1 MFIILGGAIIALLSW
16 IIINVPNWWIFGF
29 LFLFGV
35 AGLINVIYPT
45 LIAPIFNKFT
55 PLKDGELKSSIEK
68 MMEDVGLKS
77 DGIFVMDASRRDNR
91 LNAYFGGLGKSKRVV
106 LFDTLLD
113 KLTNRELL
121 AVLGHELGHFSHKDI
136 WNNIAMMGVL
146 LFVSFFLAWKSA

>member
-1 MFIILGGAIIALLSW
+1 
-16 IIINVPNWWIFGF
+16 
-29 LFLFGV
+29 
-35 AGLINVIYPT
+35 
-45 LIAPIFNKFT
+45 
-55 PLKDGELKSSIEK
+55 
-68 MMEDVGLKS
+68 MEDVGLKS

-136 WNNIAMMGVL
+136 WKKYSNDGSFTICSL
-146 LFVSFFLAWKSA
+146 LFAWKSA